1 MRHLVIAAVVLAGA
15 FSAQAATENNAV
27 SNQGYGL
34 ALVAGDHVPPIR
46 TLTLEGKPFVVAW
59 AASKL
64 TLVNFWATWC
74 TPCRQEMPELQAIQ
88 DAGKGT
94 GLRVVGV
101 VVQDRPEGEPIAKAV
116 NDARVRYEILWGGPD
131 VEKVWRGV
139 SVLPTTFLVDAEGRI
154 VRKYIGTTPDEI
166 AAVKKDIADFLAG
179 RPLGDPYLPPS
190 DPVPESVRPRP

>member
-1 MRHLVIAAVVLAGA
+1 MRLLAVAAAVLAG
-15 FSAQAATENNAV
+15 SAALAAAPNNPV
-27 SNQGYGL
+27 SSQGYGL
-34 ALVAGDHVPPIR
+34 ALVAGDQVPQLR
-46 TLTLEGKPFVVAW
+46 TLTLDGRPFVVAW

-74 TPCRQEMPELQAIQ
+74 TPCRQEMPELQAIHE
-88 DAGKGT
+88 AGKAT

-101 VVQDRPEGEPIAKAV
+101 VVQDRPEGEAIAKAA
-116 NDARVRYEILWGGPD
+116 NEARARYEILWGGPD

-139 SVLPTTFLVDAEGRI
+139 SVLPTTFLVDPEGRI

-166 AAVKKDIADFLAG
+166 AAVKKDIADYLAG